1 MILDS
6 AMTTYEVD
14 IAELFHQW
22 CQATCLNPCSPLLGV
37 LFPLRPQPQVI
48 RHVLVSE
55 EQVLVPPEA
64 GGQLGGEHQVCY
76 VSFLAAQPLGGAPGE
91 HPVQP
96 GAGGEGHQ
104 LGEHI
109 VRVVLREGEAAVWDK
124 VEGEREH
131 RVSNPH
137 SVLTIP

>member
-1 MILDS
+1 MIHFFLVKKTMFLS
-6 AMTTYEVD
+6 IIISLYE
-14 IAELFHQW
+14 EY
-22 CQATCLNPCSPLLGV
+22 SPL
-37 LFPLRPQPQVI
+37 
-48 RHVLVSE
+48 
-55 EQVLVPPEA
+55 
-64 GGQLGGEHQVCY
+64 
-76 VSFLAAQPLGGAPGE
+76 PGE

-124 VEGEREH
+124 VEGERED